1 MEDDKKTSIIIIIM
15 GVLIIAVFIFL
26 LLPTKKE
33 DNELLE
39 VVGKDVVFVGENGI
53 INVNTDA
60 KEIKVIYKNGF
71 LVSSSIVYSGKNIE
85 VPYTAKKAGYEEI
98 EIKTS
103 NRSKKLYV
111 NVCDDFKL
119 ATNTI
124 NMITDSTMK
133 LSSNLSDLCLSK
145 YSFNIEDTSIAT
157 ISNGI
162 IYAKKAGLTTLTI
175 TRDNNKLTYGLKV
188 GSREIS
194 FKENTSTIK
203 VGESL
208 TLEVIGAD
216 GYLECTSIDNKVSVT
231 TSLNTCVVTG
241 KSGGTATIIATSGDL
256 KTTTNVE
263 VKDVEVKTITL
274 NPNVIYLNKG
284 KTSKINI
291 QVNEGALLDKNVTW
305 SSSNTN
311 IATVSND
318 GVVNAINRG
327 VATITATTSNGVK
340 ATTSIIVTS
349 DNMIASYDSSSLK
362 YFITKGGTYYNIS
375 YIWVEDAYS
384 QFKVAITSPKSS
396 APIPRNIEKADK
408 IIDYMLSTN
417 PSYSSKGFITIN
429 ASAMV
434 SSSYG
439 KNAPANWFGTSQIP
453 LILND
458 GKVIRDS
465 SNEKI
470 SVDGDYIIY
479 GLKSNG
485 DLAYY
490 RFTLGSNSA
499 EKEANRN
506 LFNQI
511 KNDGVLYTFGF
522 NPVLVSN
529 KTVVAS
535 SNSPN
540 IRQAICQVDKNN
552 FIIVTNT
559 NSTSNRDVG
568 FGYRSL
574 GELFVSLNCKT
585 AFNLDG
591 GGSTCLYYQKPN
603 SNYVKVNTTY
613 EGRGL
618 SDMIYFIEK

>member
-1 MEDDKKTSIIIIIM
+1 
-15 GVLIIAVFIFL
+15 
-26 LLPTKKE
+26 
-33 DNELLE
+33 
-39 VVGKDVVFVGENGI
+39 
-53 INVNTDA
+53 
-60 KEIKVIYKNGF
+60 
-71 LVSSSIVYSGKNIE
+71 
-85 VPYTAKKAGYEEI
+85 
-98 EIKTS
+98 
-103 NRSKKLYV
+103 
-111 NVCDDFKL
+111 
-119 ATNTI
+119 
-124 NMITDSTMK
+124 
-133 LSSNLSDLCLSK
+133 
-145 YSFNIEDTSIAT
+145 
-157 ISNGI
+157 
-162 IYAKKAGLTTLTI
+162 
-175 TRDNNKLTYGLKV
+175 
-188 GSREIS
+188 
-194 FKENTSTIK
+194 
-203 VGESL
+203 
-208 TLEVIGAD
+208 
-216 GYLECTSIDNKVSVT
+216 
-231 TSLNTCVVTG
+231 
-241 KSGGTATIIATSGDL
+241 
-256 KTTTNVE
+256 
-263 VKDVEVKTITL
+263 
-274 NPNVIYLNKG
+274 
-284 KTSKINI
+284 
-291 QVNEGALLDKNVTW
+291 
-305 SSSNTN
+305 
-311 IATVSND
+311 
-318 GVVNAINRG
+318 
-327 VATITATTSNGVK
+327 
-340 ATTSIIVTS
+340 
-349 DNMIASYDSSSLK
+349 MIASYDSSSLK